1 MTKYTLGQ
9 ELVIAPNG
17 YPSAIVLTVTKV
29 GTTYVA
35 AEAKNGGGRRR
46 IIKATGM
53 TEQGERV
60 WPSLEV
66 FEEAVSRAKRIKDI
80 RVMIGKFEW
89 GKCSMAKLDAIAAAF
104 NASEQRLE
112 AEAFLQKIGMA

>member
-1 MTKYTLGQ
+1 MTKYTVGQ

-17 YPSAIVLTVTKV
+17 YPNVVVLTVTKV
-29 GTTYVA
+29 GTRYVTA
-35 AEAKNGGGRRR
+35 DAKSGARWT
-46 IIKATGM
+46 IVKSTGM

-66 FEEAVSRAKRIKDI
+66 FEETVSRAKRIKEI
-80 RVMIGKFEW
+80 KAVIGKFEW
-89 GKCSMAKLDAIAAAF
+89 GKCSMAKLDAIKAAF

-112 AEAFLQKIGMA
+112 AEAFLQRIGMT

>member
-1 MTKYTLGQ
+1 MTKHTVGQ

-17 YPSAIVLTVTKV
+17 YPNPVVLTVTKV
-29 GTTYVA
+29 GTKYVS
-35 AEAKNGGGRRR
+35 AEAKNGARRT
-46 IIKATGM
+46 IIKATGL

-66 FEEAVSRAKRIKDI
+66 FEEAVSRAKRIKEI
-80 RVMIGKFEW
+80 KAMIGKFEW
-89 GKCSMAKLDAIAAAF
+89 GKCSMAKLDTIAAAF

>member
-1 MTKYTLGQ
+1 MTKYTIGQ
-9 ELVIAPNG
+9 ELVIAPSG

-29 GTTYVA
+29 GTRYVTA
-35 AEAKNGGGRRR
+35 DAKNGARRT
-46 IIKATGM
+46 IVKATGM

-60 WPSLEV
+60 WPSREA
-66 FEEAVSRAKRIKDI
+66 FEGAVSRAKRIKDI
-80 RVMIGKFEW
+80 RVMISKFEW